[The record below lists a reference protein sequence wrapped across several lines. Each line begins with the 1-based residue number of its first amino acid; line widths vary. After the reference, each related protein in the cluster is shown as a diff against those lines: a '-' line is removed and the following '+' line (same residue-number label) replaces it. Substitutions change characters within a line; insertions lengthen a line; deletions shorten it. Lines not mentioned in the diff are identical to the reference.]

1 MEFIRLGVASL
12 ATNFNCSGSLFRAVP
27 RPVHDRDEE
36 FLRRSLPVKSSDGH
50 VFDMIFRKGA
60 SWPVSLEHDTHA
72 IDVAVYRE
80 FAAGRRVFLDYSRNP
95 EGFRFDLLNEENRS
109 RYMREVERPVADES
123 VRGASPFARLSE
135 INPKTIDWFHD
146 RGIEI
151 GICAQHFQGGI
162 RIDTHARTT
171 VPALFAA
178 GECAGGQHGAN
189 RPGGHSLLDCQV
201 FGRIAGEEAAR
212 YVLARSDASKPSSA
226 DLEAKERRLDGLSSG
241 DGTEASQ
248 ARERLQGIMSRHAS
262 VVRAADGLAEGLA
275 ELEVLRAAGIRA
287 DDRGIVFAS
296 ETSWMFPLAEMVL
309 RTCALRTE
317 SRGPHLFFAAPSDPE
332 PCPRDE
338 ERWRRYIVIR
348 RAGDGSMEFETCE
361 PVTTGN
367 SLWVAENAPKQV
379 DA

>member
-1 MEFIRLGVASL
+1 MPKGGLFPMKTLETDVLVVGSGGAAGGGRKRSRRLSV
-12 ATNFNCSGSLFRAVP
+12 RAPVGDQSQDDRLVP
-27 RPVHDRDEE
+27 RSGDRHRRRRSDRDRH
-36 FLRRSLPVKSSDGH
+36 LRATLPGGH
-50 VFDMIFRKGA
+50 PD
-60 SWPVSLEHDTHA
+60 
-72 IDVAVYRE
+72 
-80 FAAGRRVFLDYSRNP
+80 
-95 EGFRFDLLNEENRS
+95 
-109 RYMREVERPVADES
+109 RYARAD
-123 VRGASPFARLSE
+123 
-135 INPKTIDWFHD
+135 
-146 RGIEI
+146 
-151 GICAQHFQGGI
+151 
-162 RIDTHARTT
+162 
-171 VPALFAA
+171 
-178 GECAGGQHGAN
+178 HG
-189 RPGGHSLLDCQV
+189 PGGHSLLDCQV